1 MVPVRWERLSDQ
13 ADIVGAEE
21 KLLLGLPS
29 SSKDISELTFPGG
42 LIFRH

>member
-1 MVPVRWERLSDQ
+1 MVPIRRGRLGVQ
-13 ADIVGAEE
+13 ADTVGAEE

-29 SSKDISELTFPGG
+29 TSKDISELTFPGR